1 MAGDMHAPSAFAEE
15 HVMKQLAFATVAA
28 AFVSVAFAP
37 SRATATAG
45 QTLTVNVSTFR
56 NTKGVLGCR
65 LYAGPTGFPMQATFK
80 AQQAVPIHGA
90 TARCTFAGLEPGTYA
105 VVVLH
110 DENQNQKADR
120 NFLGFPTE
128 GYGVSNNKT
137 HATSMPRWDESKFQM
152 PAGRDVAIPIVLR
165 Y

>member
-1 MAGDMHAPSAFAEE
+1 
-15 HVMKQLAFATVAA
+15 MKQVAFATLAA
-28 AFVSVAFAP
+28 AFVSLAP

-45 QTLTVNVSTFR
+45 QTLTVNVSAFR

-80 AQQAVPIHGA
+80 AQLAVPIRGP

-110 DENQNQKADR
+110 DENQNQKVDK
-120 NFLGFPTE
+120 NFLGIPTE

-137 HATSMPRWDESKFQM
+137 YATSAPRWNESKFQV
-152 PAGRDVAIPIVLR
+152 PAGRDVVIPIVLR

>member
-1 MAGDMHAPSAFAEE
+1 
-15 HVMKQLAFATVAA
+15 VKQLAFATLAA
-28 AFVSVAFAP
+28 AFVFLAP
-37 SRATATAG
+37 SRATATGG
-45 QTLTVNVSTFR
+45 QTLTVNVSAFR

-110 DENQNQKADR
+110 DENQNQKVDK
-120 NFLGFPTE
+120 NFLGIPIE

-137 HATSMPRWDESKFQM
+137 YATSAPRWDESKFQV
-152 PAGRDVAIPIVLR
+152 PAGRDVVVPIVLR